1 MLDPRRRDAPALD
14 ALELPAPDPAAHPRG
29 RLARWL
35 GRLARPA
42 APADGWTLW
51 QRACAGEAAAATTLV
66 HQLTPQALALAMQL
80 LRQRAD
86 AEDVVQESFL
96 RLWRSRPSAHQG
108 ATLGT
113 YFNTIVINRCR
124 SLLTQRRELAT
135 EPEALTL
142 LSDSLHQAHPIDT
155 DAGAAAAPLRAA
167 LQSLPPRQR
176 MALAMWAYA
185 DATVQDIAAAL
196 EIDTNAAHQL
206 LHRARHAMRQRLAPK
221 DTP

>member
-14 ALELPAPDPAAHPRG
+14 ALDLPAPDPAAHPRG
-29 RLARWL
+29 RLAGWL

-42 APADGWTLW
+42 APADGWALW
-51 QRACAGEAAAATTLV
+51 QRACAGDAAAATALV
-66 HQLTPQALALAMQL
+66 HQLTPQALGLTMQL
-80 LRQRAD
+80 LHQRAD

-96 RLWRSRPSAHQG
+96 RLWRSRPDAHQG

-155 DAGAAAAPLRAA
+155 DAAAAAAPLRAA

-206 LHRARHAMRQRLAPK
+206 LHRARHAMRQRLAPR